1 MSLATLSVPSLPDT
15 PTGDLE
21 TDCAIFVSLVEAE
34 SDALWAQATWAA
46 RLKPLYRDATARQ
59 LSATSGKSPGYIRQL
74 IRTALAFPPEERA
87 QDLSFSHH
95 RLCAATEDPV
105 GWLTQAV
112 ANGWSCRELETRI
125 AEAAES
131 DTVTLFTQAE
141 KAASTLESD
150 ARYFND
156 HWAATLGRRVVLS
169 WADLPRADG

>member
-1 MSLATLSVPSLPDT
+1 MSTALLRSPDLPAE

-21 TDCAIFVSLVEAE
+21 TDCAIFVTLIETE
-34 SDALWAQATWAA
+34 SDVIWSQATWAA
-46 RLKPLYRDATARQ
+46 RMKTVYRDATARL

-74 IRTALAFPPEERA
+74 IRTALAFPAEERA

-95 RLCAATEDPV
+95 RLCATTEDPL

-112 ANGWSCRELETRI
+112 ANGWSCRELESRI
-125 AEAAES
+125 NDAAES

-141 KAASTLESD
+141 KAASTLEAD
-150 ARYFND
+150 VRYFND

-169 WADLPRADG
+169 WIDAARAGE

>member
-1 MSLATLSVPSLPDT
+1 MLLATPSPPQVPDA

-21 TDCAIFVSLVEAE
+21 TDCSIFVSLVEAE

-46 RLKPLYRDATARQ
+46 PLKPLYRDATARL

-74 IRTALAFPPEERA
+74 IRTASAFPAEERA

-95 RLCAATEDPV
+95 RLCATTEDPL

-112 ANGWSCRELETRI
+112 ANRWSCRELESRI
-125 AEAAES
+125 NDAAES

-141 KAASTLESD
+141 KAASTLEAD
-150 ARYFND
+150 VRYFND

-169 WADLPRADG
+169 WIDAARAGE